1 MSLYNDFISLSP
13 HLLSIRKVK
22 DYLVFDFE
30 IPSDWKIPK
39 KFVQE
44 DKFFEQES
52 QNEGERLFSFVSESN
67 EESTNLIIKNLQG
80 IIKYNVELQEKEN
93 LLQSKI
99 NELQTIFEK
108 NSLKTLKTLKFDVK
122 PLKVE
127 IENGKRNEITDLVG
141 KGEE

>member
-1 MSLYNDFISLSP
+1 MSLYNDFTSLTP
-13 HLLSIRKVK
+13 HLQSIRKLK

-30 IPSDWKIPK
+30 IPTDWKVPK

-52 QNEGERLFSFVSESN
+52 QNDGTRLFSFVSDLTED
-67 EESTNLIIKNLQG
+67 STNLVVKNLQG

-99 NELQTIFEK
+99 NELQSIFEK
-108 NSLKTLKTLKFDVK
+108 NNLKTLKTLKFDVK
-122 PLKVE
+122 TNKVE
-127 IENGKRNEITDLVG
+127 IDNGKRNEITDLVG

>member
-52 QNEGERLFSFVSESN
+52 QNEGERLFSFVSENN

>member
-13 HLLSIRKVK
+13 HLLSIRKVQ

-52 QNEGERLFSFVSESN
+52 QNEGERLFSFVSENN
-67 EESTNLIIKNLQG
+67 EDSTNLIIKNLQG

>member
-44 DKFFEQES
+44 DKFFEQDS